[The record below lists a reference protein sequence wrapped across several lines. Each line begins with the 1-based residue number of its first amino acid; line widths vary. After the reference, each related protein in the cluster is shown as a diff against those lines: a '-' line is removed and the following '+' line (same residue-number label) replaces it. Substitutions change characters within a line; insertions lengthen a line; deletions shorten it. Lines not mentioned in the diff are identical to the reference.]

1 MEVAELD
8 KTLYKYAD
16 AFLHA
21 PAPEDQ
27 DERARRS
34 DLVRYFR
41 SIIDSNIAPA
51 VVQDESALV
60 GELQKKRLSN
70 NREARSALHISRL
83 YGLLKQQSPEYN
95 WWPVLHLLSE
105 CSSNTPNPAI
115 ASAPSSYLSEQRQL
129 QQQNSR
135 EYVGQSSNL
144 RNNPLLPPLGQ
155 PQLQD
160 QRKNEIGFSRMG
172 PTSAMPRGM
181 SDFAGDVTSA
191 PLAQRQY
198 RPESSSLAN
207 KLASRDEHSTI
218 FLHREL
224 PTYDDISEAELLQD
238 LIYVLQG
245 IDGTYVRWN
254 RLALSY
260 TVRPDINISRPTRE
274 MVALVSELGVLA
286 RDIQEYTG
294 SVDEQGR
301 LFEQSFS
308 AELKSEMSEYYRLVS
323 EIEGKLFKAPRTLRP
338 GESQLGVTLR
348 RMFSWTIEARQRLRL
363 MATAIGKVREGKGG
377 GDVLSAI
384 STLADDGDPFVQ
396 TFARRLLKTAS
407 APFNSILVSWVTDGE
422 LVDPYEE
429 FFIRERDGRRDML
442 WGEKYIVV
450 PDMIPVHINGD
461 VTRKIF
467 QIGRSL
473 NFLRVACGEAQW
485 VAEDGPRTQLAGDI
499 SDASDLEAFVCRSA
513 AMVNSRLMSV
523 LRDKFDLMAHVEAV
537 RRYLLFEQGDFAQA
551 LLEVLDNQVGRSGNT
566 IMAHDLSAAMSS
578 VLRSSTM
585 QHEDPQRL
593 AALSLIFAEERTG
606 RDRSWDDVAVSY
618 TLSPPLNY
626 VIPRTAMRKYFEV
639 GRFLLR
645 LKRIEHALHAIWRQQ
660 MTEARAHLRSL
671 ELQKRRDHSTTTGYG
686 AAGDLQSDTRKV
698 MRECSIACSEMVQ
711 FFQQVQR
718 YISLNVIEGAWAKFL
733 KATTAS
739 NDLGVDSWNEA
750 HTRYVSV
757 IHDFVC
763 GGTSNSARGFQRNL
777 ANIFAVASQFIVV
790 ARELYSENT
799 LNMRRAASKESSTKD
814 SGSALDGRSSLADR
828 LQRLRTTA
836 NPYNGAQVPVEPS
849 TEQAGRAD
857 HATTDVH
864 EIISRFR
871 KEVRG
876 ILGALSRTT
885 SGDLP
890 FLVVTIDFNK
900 AYTGP
905 E

>member
-1 MEVAELD
+1 MEVSELD
-8 KTLYKYAD
+8 ITLYKYTD
-16 AFLHA
+16 AFLGA
-21 PAPEDQ
+21 PASEDH
-27 DERARRS
+27 DELARRS

-51 VVQDESALV
+51 VKQDESTLV
-60 GELQKKRLSN
+60 GELQKKRFSGKD
-70 NREARSALHISRL
+70 EARSALYISRL
-83 YGLLKQQSPEYN
+83 YGLLKHNSPEYE

-105 CSSNTPNPAI
+105 CSSNTPNAVI
-115 ASAPSSYLSEQRQL
+115 ASAPSSYLSEQRR
-129 QQQNSR
+129 QQQPYNR
-135 EYVGQSSNL
+135 EYGGHHNNL
-144 RNNPLLPPLGQ
+144 RDNPLLPSLRQ
-155 PQLQD
+155 PQPRE
-160 QRKNEIGFSRMG
+160 QRKSGVGVSRMG
-172 PTSAMPRGM
+172 PTSAIPRGI
-181 SDFAGDVTSA
+181 SGFAGDAAYSPPT
-191 PLAQRQY
+191 QRQH
-198 RPESSSLAN
+198 RPESNSSA
-207 KLASRDEHSTI
+207 KKPSSRDEQSTI
-218 FLHREL
+218 YLHREL
-224 PTYDDISEAELLQD
+224 PTYDDIPEAELLQD

-260 TVRPDINISRPTRE
+260 TVRPDINLSRPTRE
-274 MVALVSELGVLA
+274 MVVLVSELGVLA
-286 RDIQEYTG
+286 RDIQEYIG
-294 SVDEQGR
+294 FVDEQGR

-323 EIEGKLFKAPRTLRP
+323 ELEGRLFKAPRTLWP

-384 STLADDGDPFVQ
+384 SILVEDGDPFVQ

-422 LVDPYEE
+422 LVDPYKE

-450 PDMIPVHINGD
+450 PDMIPVHISGD

-473 NFLRVACGEAQW
+473 NFLRVACDEAQW
-485 VAEDGPRTQLAGDI
+485 VAEDGPRTQLADNI
-499 SDASDLEAFVCRSA
+499 SDSNDLEAFVCRSA
-513 AMVNSRLMSV
+513 VMVNSRLMSV
-523 LRDKFDLMAHVEAV
+523 LRDKFELMAHVEAV

-551 LLEVLDNQVGRSGNT
+551 LLEVLDNQVDRSGSS

-593 AALSLIFAEERTG
+593 AALSLVFVRDDDDKKLKRT
-606 RDRSWDDVAVSY
+606 WDDVAVFY
-618 TLSPPLNY
+618 KLSPPLSY
-626 VIPRTAMRKYFEV
+626 VIPRAAMRKYLEI
-639 GRFLLR
+639 GYFLLR
-645 LKRIEHALHAIWRQQ
+645 LNRIEHALHTIWRQQ
-660 MTEARAHLRSL
+660 MIEVRAHLRLL
-671 ELQKRRDHSTTTGYG
+671 ELQKRRDRSAAANNN
-686 AAGDLQSDTRKV
+686 AAGDSQNIMRKA
-698 MRECSIACSEMVQ
+698 MRECSVACTEMVQ

-718 YISLNVIEGAWAKFL
+718 YISLNVIEGAWARFL

-739 NDLGVDSWNEA
+739 NDLGVDKWNEA
-750 HTRYVSV
+750 HMRYVSV
-757 IHDFVC
+757 IHGVVC
-763 GGTSNSARGFQRNL
+763 GGSNGGGFQGNL
-777 ANIFAVASQFIVV
+777 SNIFGTASEFIVV

-799 LNMRRAASKESSTKD
+799 LNMRRASAKEPNSKDLGSKYSSLL
-814 SGSALDGRSSLADR
+814 LDGVS
-828 LQRLRTTA
+828 RLRAAT
-836 NPYNGAQVPVEPS
+836 NQYNDGQLSADYS
-849 TEQAGRAD
+849 NEQATR
-857 HATTDVH
+857 VH
-864 EIISRFR
+864 TIILRFR
-871 KEVRG
+871 KQVKE
-876 ILGALSRTT
+876 ILSALSRTT

>member
-1 MEVAELD
+1 MEVSELN
-8 KTLYKYAD
+8 KTLYKYTD

-21 PAPEDQ
+21 PDVDDQ
-27 DERARRS
+27 DELARRS

-51 VVQDESALV
+51 VVQDEGTLV
-60 GELQKKRLSN
+60 GELQKKKLSGS
-70 NREARSALHISRL
+70 REARSALHISRL

-105 CSSNTPNPAI
+105 CSSNTPNAAI
-115 ASAPSSYLSEQRQL
+115 ASAPSSYLSEQRQH
-129 QQQNSR
+129 QQQYSR
-135 EYVGQSSNL
+135 EYAGQNNNP

-160 QRKNEIGFSRMG
+160 QRRNEPGLSRMG

-181 SDFAGDVTSA
+181 SDFAGDAAYA
-191 PLAQRQY
+191 PPAQRQH
-198 RPESSSLAN
+198 RPESSSLAS
-207 KLASRDEHSTI
+207 KPASRDEHSTI

-245 IDGTYVRWN
+245 IDGTYIRWN

-260 TVRPDINISRPTRE
+260 TVRPDINLSRPTRE

-286 RDIQEYTG
+286 RDIQEYT
-294 SVDEQGR
+294 SIVDEQGR
-301 LFEQSFS
+301 LFEQSFC

-323 EIEGKLFKAPRTLRP
+323 EIEAKLFKAPRTLRP

-348 RMFSWTIEARQRLRL
+348 RMFSWTIEARQRLRM
-363 MATAIGKVREGKGG
+363 MATAIGKVQEGKGG

-407 APFNSILVSWVTDGE
+407 APFNNILVSWVTDGE
-422 LVDPYEE
+422 LIDPYEE
-429 FFIRERDGRRDML
+429 FFIKECDERRDML
-442 WGEKYIVV
+442 WEGKYTVES
-450 PDMIPVHINGD
+450 DMIPVHIRGD

-473 NFLRVACGEAQW
+473 NFLRVACDDAQW
-485 VAEDGPRTQLAGDI
+485 VTENGPRTLLAGDI
-499 SDASDLEAFVCRSA
+499 SDASNFEAFVCRSA
-513 AMVNSRLMSV
+513 TMVNSRLMSV
-523 LRDKFDLMAHVEAV
+523 LREKFDLMAHIEAV

-551 LLEVLDNQVGRSGNT
+551 LLEVLDNQVDRSGRT

-593 AALSLIFAEERTG
+593 AALSLVFTEEGARNRG
-606 RDRSWDDVAVSY
+606 WDEVAVSY
-618 TLSPPLNY
+618 NLSPPLSY
-626 VIPRTAMRKYFEV
+626 VITRPAMRKYFAI

-645 LKRIEHALHAIWRQQ
+645 LNRIEHALHAIWRQQ
-660 MTEARAHLRSL
+660 MTEARAHLRTM
-671 ELQKRRDHSTTTGYG
+671 ELQKRRDRPTGAGYG
-686 AAGDLQSDTRKV
+686 AAGDIQSDMRKA

-739 NDLGVDSWNEA
+739 NDDQGVDSWNEA
-750 HTRYVSV
+750 HLRYVSA
-757 IHDFVC
+757 IHDIVC
-763 GGTSNSARGFQRNL
+763 GSSSDGGARGFQGNL
-777 ANIFAVASQFIVV
+777 DKVFNTASQFIVV

-799 LNMRRAASKESSTKD
+799 LNMRRAAARESNIKD

-828 LQRLRTTA
+828 MQRLRTTA
-836 NPYNGAQVPVEPS
+836 NIYRDAQASVEPS
-849 TEQAGRAD
+849 AEQPDRA
-857 HATTDVH
+857 ADVH
-864 EIISRFR
+864 TIVARFR
-871 KEVRG
+871 NEVRD
-876 ILGALSRTT
+876 ILGALSHTT

-890 FLVVTIDFNK
+890 FLVVTIDFNR